1 MSDNS
6 KMELDV
12 IKDDND
18 SPNYKIIAH
27 NSFSSLNKSN
37 EEEEDFYKSVNNIA
51 KMSKMSSLSRNL
63 HNSES
68 EDLYQYQK
76 FKFSSSSTELRTK
89 NGSKKVSENSS
100 IPNNTLVVNTLSPS
114 KKKKLSSF
122 KMVEKS
128 KYKKIFDTQDFNA
141 RRVDQETITGRERR
155 DAFGNEIK
163 KKNKRKIKVSF
174 VDQLHEDQPL
184 VNVIDIESFK
194 KYNFIIGMPKEDNIK
209 STNVN
214 SNCQCCIMF

>member
-1 MSDNS
+1 MSENS

-12 IKDDND
+12 IKDDDD
-18 SPNYKIIAH
+18 SRNYKIIAH

-51 KMSKMSSLSRNL
+51 GISKMSSLSRNL

-68 EDLYQYQK
+68 DNLIKYEK
-76 FKFSSSSTELRTK
+76 HKFSSSSTEIRTK
-89 NGSKKVSENSS
+89 NGSKKVSDNSP
-100 IPNNTLVVNTLSPS
+100 IPNHILVSNSLSPS
-114 KKKKLSSF
+114 KKKKISSF

-128 KYKKIFDTQDFNA
+128 KYKKIFDAQDFNA

-155 DAFGNEIK
+155 DAFGNAIK

-174 VDQLHEDQPL
+174 VDQLHEGQPL
-184 VNVIDIESFK
+184 ANVIDIESFK

-209 STNVN
+209 NNNVN
-214 SNCQCCIMF
+214 SNCQCCVMF